1 MTPVVQLYCIRIMLG
16 IIAAAI
22 SAVVAILIG
31 NAAADIS
38 TLLNSV
44 TIAVIIYLLSYYFFK
59 ATYKNKI
66 EKQSK
71 ILSTAIGMYFFSWLT
86 FFVLFYTVFALVIG
100 IV

>member
-1 MTPVVQLYCIRIMLG
+1 MTPVVQLYCIRIVLG
-16 IIAAAI
+16 IISAAL

-31 NAAADIS
+31 NATDIS

-44 TIAVIIYLLSYYFFK
+44 TIAVIVYLLSYYFLK

-71 ILSTAIGMYFFSWLT
+71 ILSTAIGMYFFTWIA
-86 FFVLFYTVFALVIG
+86 FFILFYTIIKALMPA
-100 IV
+100 